1 MSAGSYV
8 VITKAPDND
17 YLKNYVTLPKN
28 YGTDEYYSREDV
40 LAIRTTVFQNLTD
53 LDKHTGFTKA
63 MRGKKVIVKPNL
75 VSVYH
80 KIGFKDPDYPQSTD
94 PRVLDSIIEFVQQY
108 TDNIVIAESSGRGM
122 PTRASFA
129 VSGIDRLA
137 KHRNARILPLEEQPL
152 DRYILPK
159 AQVMKDIRIPKIFSE
174 VVRGEAFYISV
185 PKLKTNLYTGVTLGF
200 KNAMGTIPYNLRQ
213 KNHNYM
219 INKKLVDML
228 FLFKPDLVVIDGIVG
243 GEGNTP
249 APIDP
254 VPSRVIISGNNSVEA
269 DRVAT
274 RMMGFDPD
282 EIPLMVE
289 ARNMGFGCDNVEII
303 GTEKVIPF
311 RRPDVSLHSAR
322 FRKQFPNVKFL
333 VGHMKNNAPGISD
346 VSSVTP
352 DVVREITGACIGG
365 CLPCLRQAFEFVY
378 YEGVQCDFQMV
389 VLIGTGV
396 RVNGEVYY
404 FDETG
409 KPYTTQDIKEM
420 SIKKLGMGSCT
431 SHLKDVVDLH
441 IDGCMPRPNEPHM
454 AIHKL
459 IGKGCAIQSLKN
471 KQLGKLLYGMIKTR
485 HERIRRI
492 KNGEWVD
499 CIPDFYDDSITD
511 IPALS
516 DEDARRDFI
525 PWPMPEMKGEIRR
538 IILNDVKKH
547 SF

>member
-1 MSAGSYV
+1 MNAESYV
-8 VITKAPDND
+8 VITEAPDSD
-17 YLKNYVTLPKN
+17 YLKDYVTLPKN
-28 YGTDEYYSREDV
+28 YGTPEYFSRKDI
-40 LAIRTTVFQNLTD
+40 LAIRTAVFKNLTT
-53 LDKHTGFTKA
+53 LDKHTEFTKA
-63 MRGKKVIVKPNL
+63 IRGKKVIVKPNL

-80 KIGFKDPDYPQSTD
+80 KIGFRDPDYPQSTD
-94 PRVLDSIIEFVQQY
+94 PRVLDSIIEFIRQY
-108 TDNIVIAESSGRGM
+108 TTDIVIAESSGRGM

-137 KHRNARILPLEEQPL
+137 KHRNAKLLPLEEQPL

-159 AQVMKDIRIPKIFSE
+159 AQVMKDICIPRIFSE

-228 FLFKPDLVVIDGIVG
+228 FLFKPDLVIIDGIVG

-254 VPSRVIISGNNSVEA
+254 VPSRVIISGNNGVET

-289 ARNMGFGCDNVEII
+289 ARQMGFGCDNVEIV
-303 GTEKVIPF
+303 GEEKVIPF
-311 RRPDVSLHSAR
+311 RRPDVSLHSER
-322 FRKQFPNVKFL
+322 FKTQFPNVKFL
-333 VGHMKNNAPGISD
+333 VGHMKNNAPDISD
-346 VSSVTP
+346 VNRVTP
-352 DVVREITGACIGG
+352 DVVQKITDACMGG

-378 YEGVQCDFQMV
+378 YEGVRCDFQMV
-389 VLIGTGV
+389 VVMGTGV
-396 RVNGEVYY
+396 RVNGATYY

-409 KPYTTQDIKEM
+409 KAYTTKDIKEM
-420 SIKKLGMGSCT
+420 KVKKLGMGSCT
-431 SHLKDVVDLH
+431 SHLKDDVDLH
-441 IDGCMPRPNEPHM
+441 IGGCMPRPNEPHM

-459 IGKGCAIQSLKN
+459 IRQGCAIQSLKN
-471 KQLGKLLYGMIKTR
+471 RQLAKLLYAMIKTR
-485 HERIRRI
+485 KERIKRI

-499 CIPDFYDDSITD
+499 CIPDFYDDSITKV
-511 IPALS
+511 PTLG
-516 DEDARRDFI
+516 DEDMKKDLI
-525 PWPMPEMKGEIRR
+525 PWPMPEMKGETKR
-538 IILNDVKKH
+538 IILDDVKKH